1 MILFMIIKNFEL
13 TIKIFNLIINKIN
26 KFKNNLIPK
35 IIIFY
40 IINNYFIFEKLFY
53 FVL

>member
-26 KFKNNLIPK
+26 
-35 IIIFY
+35 IFHY
-40 IINNYFIFEKLFY
+40 MKL
-53 FVL
+53 

>member
-26 KFKNNLIPK
+26 
-35 IIIFY
+35 IFHA
-40 IINNYFIFEKLFY
+40 KK
-53 FVL
+53 

>member
-26 KFKNNLIPK
+26 IFHNK
-35 IIIFY
+35 INFDIFIFM
-40 IINNYFIFEKLFY
+40 IINFNLKY
-53 FVL
+53 